1 MKLLAIA
8 STLLVANVAIAIER
22 SDGDAG
28 QRPDAFSGSRENPA
42 ISYNTAPTSTV
53 IDDLNDRIEKGTLKL
68 NYSNDNGYLKSVL
81 SALNV
86 PVESQVLVYTGTSL
100 QAPKI
105 NMQNPRAIF
114 FTDTLAVAW
123 VRTGV
128 VLEIAAQDPRQGT
141 IYYTID
147 QTPQA
152 APHFSRRLDC
162 LSCHL
167 SWDTLAV
174 PGPLVLSTFPRKSD
188 KDYANGFAVDHYS
201 SIAERW
207 GGWYVTG
214 KRVPMK
220 HMGNFPLIMPKPLDY
235 PPPARTSVDGMFD
248 LDGYPT
254 HHSDIV
260 ALLILEHQAHAT
272 NLITRLAW
280 EARVGHADKVPEA
293 INNLV
298 DYLLFV
304 DEANFSEGRIEGSS
318 GFTEK
323 FESLGPKDSRGRSL
337 RDLDLQSRI
346 MKYPLSYMIYT
357 PAFDALPADIK
368 ATIARK
374 IKSVLN
380 GEDPAAKW
388 AHLSAPTRQAILE
401 ILKDT
406 KPDF

>member
-1 MKLLAIA
+1 
-8 STLLVANVAIAIER
+8 VAIAI
-22 SDGDAG
+22 A
-28 QRPDAFSGSRENPA
+28 QRPDAFTGSRENPA
-42 ISYNTAPTSTV
+42 ISYNTAPTTTV
-53 IDDLNDRIEKGTLKL
+53 VNDLNDRLEKGTLKF
-68 NYSNDNGYLKSVL
+68 NYSNDNGYLKPVL
-81 SALNV
+81 AALNV

-114 FTDTLAVAW
+114 FTDTVSVGW
-123 VRTGV
+123 VRNGV

-141 IYYTID
+141 IYYTLD
-147 QTPQA
+147 QATQG

-174 PGPLVLSTFPRKSD
+174 PGPLVLSTFPRKGD

-201 SIAERW
+201 SIGERW

-220 HMGNFPLIMPKPLDY
+220 HMGNFPLILPKPLDY
-235 PPPARTSVDGMFD
+235 PPPARTSLDGLFD

-254 HHSDIV
+254 HHSDVV

-280 EARVGHADKVPEA
+280 EARVGHTDKLPEA

-304 DEANFSEGRIEGSS
+304 DEANFAEGRIEGSS

-323 FESLGPKDSRGRSL
+323 FESLGPKDAQGRSL

-368 ATIARK
+368 STIARK

-380 GEDPAAKW
+380 GEDSAKKW
-388 AHLSAPTRQAILE
+388 AYLTAPTRQAILE
-401 ILKDT
+401 ILKET

>member
-1 MKLLAIA
+1 MVVKSGVLLSAFAGLLA
-8 STLLVANVAIAIER
+8 ANVAIAI
-22 SDGDAG
+22 A
-28 QRPDAFSGSRENPA
+28 QRPDAFTGSRENPA
-42 ISYNTAPTSTV
+42 INYNTAPTSTV

-68 NYSNDNGYLKSVL
+68 NYASDNGYLKSTL
-81 SALNV
+81 AALNV

-152 APHFSRRLDC
+152 TPHFSRRLDC

-220 HMGNFPLIMPKPLDY
+220 HMGNYPLIMPKPQDY

-280 EARVGHADKVPEA
+280 EARVGHTDKLPEA

-304 DEANFSEGRIEGSS
+304 DEANFAEGRIEGSS
-318 GFTEK
+318 GFAEK

-374 IKSVLN
+374 IRSVLN
-380 GEDPAAKW
+380 GEDAAAKW
-388 AHLSAPTRQAILE
+388 AYLTPPTRQAILE
-401 ILKDT
+401 ILKET
-406 KPDF
+406 KSDF